1 MRKKITVALAAL
13 CLFAGLAM
21 SADAATIT
29 GTAPTTGGV
38 IPAFDTALQ
47 NAFNAALAD
56 VNSNSAISKFS
67 DQTDLARGFANANAY
82 SSHAGTIQGYQNYDL
97 FFVSVGVMAGVQ
109 APSTEPDYYTSDSL
123 EDDLRADGDVEAG
136 VGASIA
142 INAGIHAKFI
152 AYGLYLSGIFGKVK
166 LGDAESDD
174 YDFDSTVIGGRVNYA
189 LIQSHGIL
197 LGFLKWRGLS
207 IGSGFIYQK
216 SEANYQFTIDTVSQ
230 PISYGSGGTLT
241 VDPTVNFGFET
252 TTYTVPIDIVTSF
265 QLLWILNITLG
276 GGVDIVYGHTDLNLD
291 AAGDV
296 NVAFTGAPATITPGR
311 VEIDG
316 STRDVS
322 PDRFHPKLMAGV
334 GVQIGPIKLDVP
346 VIYYPDAG
354 AAVGVTA
361 AFVW

>member
-1 MRKKITVALAAL
+1 
-13 CLFAGLAM
+13 
-21 SADAATIT
+21 
-29 GTAPTTGGV
+29 
-38 IPAFDTALQ
+38 
-47 NAFNAALAD
+47 
-56 VNSNSAISKFS
+56 
-67 DQTDLARGFANANAY
+67 
-82 SSHAGTIQGYQNYDL
+82 
-97 FFVSVGVMAGVQ
+97 MAGVQ

-166 LGDAESDD
+166 LGDAESDE

-207 IGSGFIYQK
+207 LGTGFIYQK
-216 SEANYQFTIDTVSQ
+216 SEANYQFAIDTVSQ
-230 PISYGSGGTLT
+230 SFTGGPYSGTLS

-296 NVAFTGAPATITPGR
+296 NVAFTGTSTAVTPGR
-311 VEIDG
+311 LEIDG

-322 PDRFHPKLMAGV
+322 PDHIHPKLMAGV

-354 AAVGVTA
+354 AAVGITA